1 MSCVRR
7 GGLFLRAAY
16 SWHMLKAMDGSDLLD
31 VPEALMPRIAD
42 GDRQAFRLL
51 ATKLHGPA
59 LRLAVKVLNDRA
71 EAEDAVQ
78 AALVKLWT
86 QAGRYEPSRGSV
98 EGWFR
103 RLLVNLCIDRKRSIK
118 PVAPLDA
125 VAEAPAADLQ
135 PDEAAERNDRASRVN
150 AAVARLNP
158 RQRAAIALFYG
169 EGATMA
175 EIAATLETTPKAVEG
190 LLARARSELAGM
202 LGNLAERV

>member
-1 MSCVRR
+1 
-7 GGLFLRAAY
+7 
-16 SWHMLKAMDGSDLLD
+16 
-31 VPEALMPRIAD
+31 MPRIAD
-42 GDRQAFRLL
+42 GDRRAFRLL
-51 ATKLHGPA
+51 ATKLNGPA
-59 LRLAVKVLNDRA
+59 LRLAAKVLNDRV

-118 PVAPLDA
+118 PVASLDT
-125 VAEAPAADLQ
+125 VAEVPVADLQ

-202 LGNLAERV
+202 LSNLAERV